1 MNQTIQIKKPLPQLH
16 SKLIFP
22 IAAALA
28 LILLISTILDI
39 YGTKREL
46 RHILQE
52 QSMALLTAIEAGSNN
67 AVESFAL
74 VEELVAERLLNNARF
89 IERMDYYGR
98 LSAEELGRIAEE
110 NNLFRI
116 AVYSADGELQLSSRT
131 GRGWGNIS
139 PIRPDLLQKINEPG
153 NEELIMGVHS
163 SRFGAG
169 SRFAVAK
176 RRRKGGVIMVTIDSQ
191 QLLEFRRSIGIG
203 RLIQEIGKNP
213 GIVYIA
219 LQDTAHVVVAT
230 ANVDSLS
237 AIEADPFL
245 AKIYKSQTG
254 DSRYL
259 VYKKDKVFEV
269 VYPFFREDNRM
280 LLRIALGTG
289 HLREAERASLMRSVL
304 VSFLL
309 LILGTIMAD
318 RLISSRNY
326 QQLQSAYQT
335 METYTGS
342 ILAAMS
348 DAVIAVGRNGEITLL
363 NRAAQSLLGAESQML
378 IGEKC
383 EEKLSP
389 FCKYIEKAKTQ
400 GRSLFFSEEKIK
412 TDKGDKILEISVNVI
427 QDDEGQIDSFVM
439 VAQDV
444 TERVLLRENAKRSDR
459 ITAMGQLASGVAHE
473 IRNPLN
479 AIGMIAQRLAIEF
492 KPTADEEEYSR
503 LAKTLVN
510 ETRRIN
516 EIIDQFLAF
525 ARPAPLSFQ
534 PTRLQELLSEVGA
547 LLKEEAVENGVN
559 VTIDCEDIPP
569 VQADGDKLKQA
580 FLNVGQNALQACR
593 AGGEVKITCRDA
605 GERAVIQFID
615 NGVGIPPENLDK
627 IFNLYFTTKDKGS
640 GIGLS
645 IVQQIISQHNGVIQ
659 VDSRENQ
666 GTTVTII
673 LPKE

>member
-52 QSMALLTAIEAGSNN
+52 QSLALLTAIEAGSNN

-89 IERMDYYGR
+89 IERMDYSGR

-116 AVYSADGELQLSSRT
+116 AVYSADGELQFSSRT

-163 SRFGAG
+163 TRFGAG

-176 RRRKGGVIMVTIDSQ
+176 RRRKGGVIMVSIDSQ
-191 QLLEFRRSIGIG
+191 QLLEFRKSIGIG
-203 RLIQEIGKNP
+203 RLIREIGKNP
-213 GIVYIA
+213 GIAYIA

-245 AKIYKSQTG
+245 AKIYSTQTG

-259 VYKKDKVFEV
+259 VHKKEKVFEV
-269 VYPFFREDNRM
+269 VYPFFREDKL
-280 LLRIALGTG
+280 LLRIALRTG
-289 HLREAERASLMRSVL
+289 HLREAERASLTRSVL

-348 DAVIAVGRNGEITLL
+348 DAVIAVGRNGEIILL
-363 NRAAQSLLGAESQML
+363 NRAAQTLLGKKDRPL
-378 IGEKC
+378 LGEIC

-389 FCKYIEKAKTQ
+389 LCRYIDEAKAQ
-400 GRSLFFSEEKIK
+400 GRSLFFSEQKIETDAGEKILDLSIDVLK
-412 TDKGDKILEISVNVI
+412 AED
-427 QDDEGQIDSFVM
+427 GQIDSFVL

-503 LAKTLVN
+503 LASTLVH
-510 ETRRIN
+510 ETHRIN
-516 EIIDQFLAF
+516 QIIDQFLTF
-525 ARPAPLSFQ
+525 ARPAPLLCR
-534 PTRLQELLSEVGA
+534 PIHLQNLLAEVA
-547 LLKEEAVENGVN
+547 SLLKEEAVENRITVK
-559 VTIDCEDIPP
+559 TACDDLPA

-580 FLNVGQNALQACR
+580 FLNLGRNALQACR
-593 AGGEVKITCRDA
+593 PGGHVTIICRDE
-605 GERAVIQFID
+605 GDRVVIRFID
-615 NGVGIPPENLDK
+615 DGVGIPAENLDK